1 LLALPNVPKL
11 DVAGSTPVARSR
23 KVEELAPRRYRPWL
37 MWADLHVMWRSMGG
51 PEAGIRILGI
61 VGSLGAR
68 SSNLTLLETAASV
81 APDGI
86 EVLLYTRLGELPY
99 FDPDIDPDDAP
110 PAVRALRQAIA
121 ASDAVLIAAPEYG
134 HSLPGVLKNG
144 IDWLIGSGELE
155 RKVVAITASVPH
167 SERGRQGLAAL
178 RQTLGAVR
186 AVIVSDEPI
195 VRGSTSEATMRD
207 VLRRLVDGVRETRRR
222 SG

>member
-1 LLALPNVPKL
+1 
-11 DVAGSTPVARSR
+11 
-23 KVEELAPRRYRPWL
+23 
-37 MWADLHVMWRSMGG
+37 MIADRTR
-51 PEAGIRILGI
+51 ANIRILGI

-81 APDGI
+81 VPEGV
-86 EVLLYTRLGELPY
+86 EVVLYTGLGGLPH
-99 FDPDIDPDDAP
+99 FDPDVDPDDAP
-110 PAVRALRQAIA
+110 SAVNALRQAIA
-121 ASDAVLIAAPEYG
+121 ASDAILIATPEYG
-134 HSLPGVLKNG
+134 HSLPGVLKNA

-167 SERGRQGLAAL
+167 AERGRQGLAAL
-178 RQTLGAVR
+178 RQTLDAVR

-195 VRGSTSEATMRD
+195 VRGVTSEATMRD

>member
-1 LLALPNVPKL
+1 
-11 DVAGSTPVARSR
+11 
-23 KVEELAPRRYRPWL
+23 
-37 MWADLHVMWRSMGG
+37 MGG

-99 FDPDIDPDDAP
+99 FDPDIDPDIDPDDAP

-195 VRGSTSEATMRD
+195 VRGSASEATMRD

>member
-1 LLALPNVPKL
+1 M
-11 DVAGSTPVARSR
+11 R
-23 KVEELAPRRYRPWL
+23 
-37 MWADLHVMWRSMGG
+37 G
-51 PEAGIRILGI
+51 PETGIRVLGI
-61 VGSLGAR
+61 VGSLGER
-68 SSNLTLLETAASV
+68 SSNLTLLETAVSV
-81 APDGI
+81 APDGV
-86 EVLLYTRLGELPY
+86 EVALHRGLGELPH

-134 HSLPGVLKNG
+134 HSLPGVLKNA

-155 RKVVAITASVPH
+155 AKVVAITASVP
-167 SERGRQGLAAL
+167 SAERGRQGLAAL

-195 VRGSTSEATMRD
+195 ARGPTSEATMRD
-207 VLRRLVDGVRETRRR
+207 MLQRLIDGARVTRQR

>member
-1 LLALPNVPKL
+1 
-11 DVAGSTPVARSR
+11 
-23 KVEELAPRRYRPWL
+23 
-37 MWADLHVMWRSMGG
+37 MGG
-51 PEAGIRILGI
+51 LEAGVRILGI

-81 APDGI
+81 VPEGV
-86 EVLLYTRLGELPY
+86 EVVLYTGLGGLPH
-99 FDPDIDPDDAP
+99 FDPDVDPDDAP
-110 PAVRALRQAIA
+110 SAVHALRQAIA
-121 ASDAVLIAAPEYG
+121 ASDAILIAAPEYG
-134 HSLPGVLKNG
+134 HSLPGVLKNA

-195 VRGSTSEATMRD
+195 ARGSTSEATLRD
-207 VLRRLVDGVRETRRR
+207 VLRRLVDEARETRRR

>member
-1 LLALPNVPKL
+1 MSGL
-11 DVAGSTPVARSR
+11 
-23 KVEELAPRRYRPWL
+23 
-37 MWADLHVMWRSMGG
+37 
-51 PEAGIRILGI
+51 EAGVRILGI

-81 APDGI
+81 VPEGV
-86 EVLLYTRLGELPY
+86 EVVLYTGLGGLPH
-99 FDPDIDPDDAP
+99 FDPDVDPDDAP
-110 PAVRALRQAIA
+110 SAVHALRQAIA
-121 ASDAVLIAAPEYG
+121 ASDAILIAAPEYG
-134 HSLPGVLKNG
+134 HSLPGVLKNA

-195 VRGSTSEATMRD
+195 ARGSTSEATLRD
-207 VLRRLVDGVRETRRR
+207 VLRRLVDEARETRRR

>member
-1 LLALPNVPKL
+1 
-11 DVAGSTPVARSR
+11 
-23 KVEELAPRRYRPWL
+23 
-37 MWADLHVMWRSMGG
+37 MGG

-99 FDPDIDPDDAP
+99 FDPDIDPDIDPDDAP

-195 VRGSTSEATMRD
+195 VRGSTSEATMWN

>member
-1 LLALPNVPKL
+1 
-11 DVAGSTPVARSR
+11 
-23 KVEELAPRRYRPWL
+23 
-37 MWADLHVMWRSMGG
+37 MWRSMGG

-134 HSLPGVLKNG
+134 HSLPGVL
-144 IDWLIGSGELE
+144 I
-155 RKVVAITASVPH
+155 AITASVPH

>member
-1 LLALPNVPKL
+1 
-11 DVAGSTPVARSR
+11 
-23 KVEELAPRRYRPWL
+23 
-37 MWADLHVMWRSMGG
+37 MGG
-51 PEAGIRILGI
+51 LEAGIRVLGI

-68 SSNLTLLETAASV
+68 SSNLTLLEAAASV
-81 APDGI
+81 APEGI
-86 EVLLYTRLGELPY
+86 EVVLYTGLGDLPH
-99 FDPDIDPDDAP
+99 FDPDLDPDDAP
-110 PAVRALRQAIA
+110 SAVRALRQAIA

-134 HSLPGVLKNG
+134 HSLPGVLKNA

-155 RKVVAITASVPH
+155 RKVVAITASVPS

-195 VRGSTSEATMRD
+195 ARGSASEATIQD
-207 VLRRLVDGVRETRRR
+207 VLRRLVEGVRGTRRP

>member
-1 LLALPNVPKL
+1 MELEPDGLG
-11 DVAGSTPVARSR
+11 VAAVLQDCEHERPRAAR
-23 KVEELAPRRYRPWL
+23 PPQRPWWL

-195 VRGSTSEATMRD
+195 VRGSTSVATMRD

>member
-1 LLALPNVPKL
+1 VSGL
-11 DVAGSTPVARSR
+11 
-23 KVEELAPRRYRPWL
+23 
-37 MWADLHVMWRSMGG
+37 
-51 PEAGIRILGI
+51 EAGIRVLGI

-68 SSNLTLLETAASV
+68 SSNLTLLETAAAV
-81 APDGI
+81 APEGI
-86 EVLLYTRLGELPY
+86 EVVLYTGLGDLPF
-99 FDPDIDPDDAP
+99 FDPDVDPNDAP
-110 PAVRALRQAIA
+110 SPVHAFRQAIA

-134 HSLPGVLKNG
+134 HSLPGVLKNA

-167 SERGRQGLAAL
+167 SERGRQGLVAL

-195 VRGSTSEATMRD
+195 ARGSTSEARIRD

>member
-1 LLALPNVPKL
+1 
-11 DVAGSTPVARSR
+11 
-23 KVEELAPRRYRPWL
+23 
-37 MWADLHVMWRSMGG
+37 MGG

-99 FDPDIDPDDAP
+99 FDPDIDPDIDPDDAP

>member
-1 LLALPNVPKL
+1 M
-11 DVAGSTPVARSR
+11 DVGE
-23 KVEELAPRRYRPWL
+23 VEHP
-37 MWADLHVMWRSMGG
+37 
-51 PEAGIRILGI
+51 IRVLGM

-68 SSNLTLLETAASV
+68 SSNLALLETAVSV
-81 APDGI
+81 APEGI
-86 EVLLYTRLGELPY
+86 EIVLYTGLGDLPH

-110 PAVRALRQAIA
+110 SAVRALRQAIA

-134 HSLPGVLKNG
+134 HSLPGVLKNA

-167 SERGRQGLAAL
+167 PERGRQGLAAL

-186 AVIVSDEPI
+186 AEIVSDEPI
-195 VRGSTSEATMRD
+195 ARGSTSEATIRN
-207 VLRRLVDGVRETRRR
+207 VLRRVVDGVRGTRRP

>member
-1 LLALPNVPKL
+1 
-11 DVAGSTPVARSR
+11 
-23 KVEELAPRRYRPWL
+23 
-37 MWADLHVMWRSMGG
+37 MGG
-51 PEAGIRILGI
+51 PEAGIRVLGI

-86 EVLLYTRLGELPY
+86 EVVLYAGLGELPH

-121 ASDAVLIAAPEYG
+121 ATDAVLIAAPEYG
-134 HSLPGVLKNG
+134 HSLPGVLKNA

-155 RKVVAITASVPH
+155 RKVVAITASVP
-167 SERGRQGLAAL
+167 SVERGRQGLAAL

-195 VRGSTSEATMRD
+195 VRGPTSEAALRV
-207 VLRRLVDGVRETRRR
+207 VLQRLIDGARATRQR

>member
-1 LLALPNVPKL
+1 
-11 DVAGSTPVARSR
+11 
-23 KVEELAPRRYRPWL
+23 
-37 MWADLHVMWRSMGG
+37 MGG

-195 VRGSTSEATMRD
+195 VRGSTSEATMWN
-207 VLRRLVDGVRETRRR
+207 VLRRGRR
-222 SG
+222 STGDTTAFRLTLADEAQRVKRAPSAM

>member
-1 LLALPNVPKL
+1 M
-11 DVAGSTPVARSR
+11 R
-23 KVEELAPRRYRPWL
+23 
-37 MWADLHVMWRSMGG
+37 G
-51 PEAGIRILGI
+51 PEAGIRVLGI

-81 APDGI
+81 APDGM
-86 EVLLYTRLGELPY
+86 EVVLYAGLGELPH
-99 FDPDIDPDDAP
+99 FDPDVDPDDAP

-134 HSLPGVLKNG
+134 HSLPGVLKNA

-155 RKVVAITASVPH
+155 RKVVAITASVP
-167 SERGRQGLAAL
+167 SPERGRQGLAAL

-195 VRGSTSEATMRD
+195 ARGSTSETTIRD
-207 VLRRLVDGVRETRRR
+207 VLRRLVDGVVQEARKRR
-222 SG
+222 G